1 MKRLIKIKSNIKYI
15 KRIFKCK
22 SYGPQHLK
30 LKSAFLKTRLSLIIF
45 IRVLSNNV
53 FFCLFDRRQKKTLLT
68 ASSGALKI
76 KITKKRIKH
85 HLGLLIDSFFN
96 KIKRF
101 VFRKNLIL
109 NITSPKM
116 FKSKI
121 VEGVTKILKQRNI
134 ILIFNPSKIFN
145 GCRSK
150 KSRRKKQK
158 GLVLYH

>member
-1 MKRLIKIKSNIKYI
+1 MQRLNRTKSNIKYI

-22 SYGPQHLK
+22 SFGPQHLR
-30 LKSAFLKTRLSLIIF
+30 LKAVLLKNRLSLIIF
-45 IRVLSNNV
+45 IKIFSNNV
-53 FFCLFDRRQKKTLLT
+53 FFSLFDRRLKKTLLSV
-68 ASSGALKI
+68 SSGALKI

-85 HLGLLIDSFFN
+85 HLIWLIDSFFD

-101 VFRKNLIL
+101 VFRKNLIV
-109 NITSPKM
+109 NITSPKI

-121 VEGVTKILKQRNI
+121 IEGVTKILKQRHI
-134 ILIFNPSKIFN
+134 VLIFNPSKVFN

-158 GLVLYH
+158 GLALYH

>member
-1 MKRLIKIKSNIKYI
+1 MQRLIKTKSNIKYI

-22 SYGPQHLK
+22 SFGPKHLR
-30 LKSAFLKTRLSLIIF
+30 LKSVFLKTRLSLIIF
-45 IRVLSNNV
+45 IRVFSNNV
-53 FFCLFDRRQKKTLLT
+53 FFCLFDRRQKKTLLS
-68 ASSGALKI
+68 ASSGALKV

-85 HLGLLIDSFFN
+85 QLGWLIDSFFN
-96 KIKRF
+96 KIKKF
-101 VFRKNLIL
+101 IFRKNLIL

-134 ILIFNPSKIFN
+134 ILIFNSSKVFN